1 MEGFLNGYHH
11 QSKKQKRN
19 GGNRVKRTT
28 GNANDNKKWTKRKGQ
43 YSKFITHVMIMSYE
57 PN

>member
-28 GNANDNKKWTKRKGQ
+28 GNANDNKKWTKRKG
-43 YSKFITHVMIMSYE
+43 
-57 PN
+57 